1 MAAAVA
7 SARWHPHNASQLLT
21 VSRLKQH
28 QRKAQT
34 MLSMRP
40 ARPSPGL
47 TAPPARMVDPD

>member
-1 MAAAVA
+1 MPSRGSAMAAAVA

-40 ARPSPGL
+40 ARPPH
-47 TAPPARMVDPD
+47 PD